1 MLLHIWNIRNPE
13 VHTGWSYGSISAVQ
27 QQEIKAKQLAQQISS
42 A

>member
-13 VHTGWSYGSISAVQ
+13 VHTGWSYGSISVQ
-27 QQEIKAKQLAQQISS
+27 QQVIKAKQSAQQISS